1 MNKKELKY
9 LEEKAKALGKT
20 LLIEQ
25 NLIPI
30 NPDQVEIFAS
40 GKLVES
46 ASGEKFKARGIV
58 RKVPVSK
65 FTENLNGRVY
75 PKELDER
82 LIKEGHAEGTL
93 SLADHPEDEG
103 SITRICGVWHNPQI
117 DENYS
122 YGDWYLTGEHG
133 QNILE
138 AIEAG
143 CKGIGISRV
152 GFGEFLEDEKT
163 INPLTYTLERWGDAV
178 MNPSQQ
184 VFATN
189 ENIVESD
196 NKQIKESVNTNKKI
210 EENIEQRGYDNMD
223 KTIQLVYKNQMKNF
237 LKECVDRK
245 DYKQLLSELQE
256 AREEVPAELP
266 EFKTKYDEMIG
277 DVSSKI
283 EKEISLKESMIK
295 ESEENLVSMTEKYQI
310 AISQLDEMKTRLEKA
325 SKLIESFKKDK
336 EKDQIFEG
344 VSNDEAIK
352 TLMEN
357 QEILEKDRKA
367 LVEDIKKMTKDLK
380 KSGAISEQLAY
391 AEKHIK
397 GLESFLAKK
406 GYKFVEEDEEKKD
419 DGKDKEDEKENKDEM
434 DEEFE
439 GDNNAPVVPDTEDDD
454 VDVLK
459 DPNMVEEYDGMGM
472 YDEVDDFD
480 NTEID
485 DIVVD
490 DDVMID
496 DYEDFIVEEAEE
508 DEDEEEEDEEKE
520 DEKKEEACKKKDKR
534 PKMTESASKSKPN
547 SIVYTYFKEAVAKYP
562 KLKQIEKEVLSQ
574 KSISSAIDLVEKYKG
589 RGVQDTLRLDES
601 TKTKNPFGIKES
613 EMRSYS
619 DWKKKK

>member
-9 LEEKAKALGKT
+9 LEEKAKALGKI

-143 CKGIGISRV
+143 CKGIGVSRV

-380 KSGAISEQLAY
+380 KSDATSKQLAY

-485 DIVVD
+485 DIVID

>member
-9 LEEKAKALGKT
+9 LEEKAKALGKI

-65 FTENLNGRVY
+65 FTENLNGRIY

-143 CKGIGISRV
+143 CKGIGVSRV

-256 AREEVPAELP
+256 AREDVPAELP

-310 AISQLDEMKTRLEKA
+310 AVSQLDEMKTRLEKA
-325 SKLIESFKKDK
+325 SKLIESFKSDK

-380 KSGAISEQLAY
+380 KSDATSKQLSY

-397 GLESFLAKK
+397 GLEAFLAKK

-419 DGKDKEDEKENKDEM
+419 DEKDKEDKKGKEDKDEM

-480 NTEID
+480 DTEID

-508 DEDEEEEDEEKE
+508 DEDEEEDEE

-534 PKMTESASKSKPN
+534 PKMTESKSKPN

-601 TKTKNPFGIKES
+601 TKVKNPFGIKES
-613 EMRSYS
+613 EMRPYS

>member
-9 LEEKAKALGKT
+9 LEEKAKALGKI

-30 NPDQVEIFAS
+30 NPDQVEIFTS

-143 CKGIGISRV
+143 CKGIGVSRV

-380 KSGAISEQLAY
+380 KSDATSKQLAY

-485 DIVVD
+485 DIVID

>member
-65 FTENLNGRVY
+65 FTENLNGRIY

-143 CKGIGISRV
+143 CKGIGVSRV

-196 NKQIKESVNTNKKI
+196 NKQIKENVNTNKKI

-380 KSGAISEQLAY
+380 KSDATSKQLAY

-547 SIVYTYFKEAVAKYP
+547 SLVYTYFKEAVAKYP

-601 TKTKNPFGIKES
+601 TKAKNPFGIKES